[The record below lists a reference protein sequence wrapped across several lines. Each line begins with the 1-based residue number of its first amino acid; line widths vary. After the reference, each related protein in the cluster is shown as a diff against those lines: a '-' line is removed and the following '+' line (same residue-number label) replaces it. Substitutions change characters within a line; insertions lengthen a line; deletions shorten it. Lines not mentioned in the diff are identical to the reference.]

1 MPYNSPLE
9 GHICLEMSSE
19 LNLETEQR
27 GFLTMFDDI
36 SGFGAWHRRWCVLDG
51 ARLAY
56 WKYPDDEK
64 KRVS

>member
-1 MPYNSPLE
+1 MPYTSPLE
-9 GHICLEMSSE
+9 GHIGMQLSCE
-19 LNLETEQR
+19 LHLDTEQR
-27 GFLTMFDDI
+27 GFLTMFEDI

-64 KRVS
+64 KRVI